1 MSVLP
6 SYQIDNKVLHASH
19 TTGTRTCLNVC
30 GHAMSGQKLA
40 ATASASEGR
49 FATARGHRAHDDSGC
64 GQAAYIKC
72 QQAFTAFWRNGRLV
86 GEATYCIDRLT
97 YMHAVASA
105 SARTASQ
112 LGLRAATVH
121 TAKLYCTFERGFTCC
136 ALVQKV
142 PEVAEIV
149 ETGEYGGGLLVG
161 GAYDFTGLCDGAGAG
176 AGAGPQAGPHARNF
190 EAPES
195 VCADPSNT
203 ELAPRPAGRKQLEN
217 DRDASALPAVYMES
231 FAKALRNARHT
242 FVSKVSNDKQTSLSV
257 VRKISPIPVCS
268 NTTASRQH
276 AAARPTIITKS
287 LLQVRL
293 FRVWCRREVS
303 T

>member
-1 MSVLP
+1 
-6 SYQIDNKVLHASH
+6 
-19 TTGTRTCLNVC
+19 
-30 GHAMSGQKLA
+30 
-40 ATASASEGR
+40 
-49 FATARGHRAHDDSGC
+49 
-64 GQAAYIKC
+64 
-72 QQAFTAFWRNGRLV
+72 
-86 GEATYCIDRLT
+86 
-97 YMHAVASA
+97 MHAVASA
-105 SARTASQ
+105 SAELQVSSDCEQRPSILQ
-112 LGLRAATVH
+112 KYISGD
-121 TAKLYCTFERGFTCC
+121 TFEPDFTRC
-136 ALVQKV
+136 ALLQKV

-176 AGAGPQAGPHARNF
+176 AGAGPQAGPHARDF

-203 ELAPRPAGRKQLEN
+203 DLAPRPAGRKQLEN

-293 FRVWCRREVS
+293 FRVWRRREVS